1 MCAWKSGVIIKA
13 ILPCRTAHSCNYGAM
28 QNCSKLQLWFISDK
42 LSLQKRKNPSWGS
55 TTRLGSFLTP
65 AMVFSTVKTICEAV
79 TPELRK
85 VATPCVMMPW
95 LVVVKGNTAD
105 PKICMSK
112 VRVAVCPAQH
122 NRIEHSWEASK
133 LQGAVKFPTQLLT
146 WTASSC
152 LPNLR
157 TLDDS

>member
-1 MCAWKSGVIIKA
+1 
-13 ILPCRTAHSCNYGAM
+13 
-28 QNCSKLQLWFISDK
+28 
-42 LSLQKRKNPSWGS
+42 
-55 TTRLGSFLTP
+55 
-65 AMVFSTVKTICEAV
+65 MVFSTVKTICEAV

-85 VATPCVMMPW
+85 VATPCVMMPC
-95 LVVVKGNTAD
+95 LSLVKGNTAD

-122 NRIEHSWEASK
+122 DTLEHPWKASK

-146 WTASSC
+146 WTVSSC
-152 LPNLR
+152 LPRLR